1 MFRKLFLVYCLLLSA
16 ALAQPVAACGGFF
29 CQTSPVDQAAERI
42 IFAKNDDGTI
52 TTIVQID
59 YTGSAPD
66 FSWILPIPTPITADD
81 IEVPEFADEAFTELH
96 RLTDVQVIAP
106 ERPPCTER
114 LELFAGDVVFESAAP
129 AEMEGDVEIFAEGE
143 VGPFGFVVIGS
154 EDPEALINWLR
165 DNEYRVDPPME
176 PLIDV
181 YVEEQMV
188 FLAMRLLPEETAD
201 SISPV
206 QITYEAEK
214 PMIPLRLTAV
224 AANPNM
230 GVFVWI
236 FGDAPAVPENYEHM
250 QILDGEISFTDFSGN
265 NYSNLVTQRAD
276 ALGGQAFITEYA
288 GPTFTIQP
296 NPINGLVTFDPLLND
311 LAKEHSHMT
320 RLYTTISPE
329 EMWKDPVFGFD
340 STEGQVN
347 NVRDLRGMK
356 GLYNCERDAFW
367 SYTVSDAI
375 ETDAPDGI
383 GVTAVAGTPDNTNVL
398 VTWLVTILPIVGVV
412 AFVGTRRRGPK
423 EKGPEDL

>member
-1 MFRKLFLVYCLLLSA
+1 MFRKLLLLCCLLLSA

-106 ERPPCTER
+106 ERPSCTER
-114 LELFAGDVVFESAAP
+114 FELFDGDVVMESAVPSEA
-129 AEMEGDVEIFAEGE
+129 DSSVEIFAQGE

-154 EDPEALINWLR
+154 EDPDALITWLR

-236 FGDAPAVPENYEHM
+236 FGDAPAVPENYEH
-250 QILDGEISFTDFSGN
+250 
-265 NYSNLVTQRAD
+265 
-276 ALGGQAFITEYA
+276 
-288 GPTFTIQP
+288 
-296 NPINGLVTFDPLLND
+296 
-311 LAKEHSHMT
+311 
-320 RLYTTISPE
+320 
-329 EMWKDPVFGFD
+329 
-340 STEGQVN
+340 
-347 NVRDLRGMK
+347 
-356 GLYNCERDAFW
+356 
-367 SYTVSDAI
+367 
-375 ETDAPDGI
+375 
-383 GVTAVAGTPDNTNVL
+383 
-398 VTWLVTILPIVGVV
+398 
-412 AFVGTRRRGPK
+412 
-423 EKGPEDL
+423 